1 MGLYNSCPNFL
12 IKRDYFE
19 KIILLICILSNILF
33 SAQIEELSWQ
43 KGESFLTFLEKN
55 KIPLKLYYDLD
66 KEDQELCSEIQSGN
80 RFFSYT
86 EDDGSLTQALIP
98 VSLDIQIHIYKDS
111 SDSYKF
117 QTLPINYNETS
128 ELIAIP
134 ITESISNDILK
145 ATGDVTIAALLNSLF
160 SNSSADFKKMK
171 KGDFIAIEYNQ
182 KTYMGKLHGMPEI
195 NAAMIQINGKPFY
208 RFRNNKDD
216 KYYDENGVGFTKTYL
231 FQIPLT
237 YTRISSPF
245 TNKRYHPVLK
255 RYRAHLGTDFAAPTG
270 RNIYAAAD
278 GKIEFV
284 GTQSGYGKTII
295 INHQNGYKTL
305 YAHQNGFAKGLRQG
319 QMIKK
324 GTHIGYVGSTGLSSG
339 PHLHL
344 GMYKNNVAIDA
355 MSVLQK
361 PKFEGLDPKEKPI
374 FLANTKATI
383 SKFNKEIE
391 NDNRT
396 APTRLDRIS
405 DKSII
410 NLF

>member
-1 MGLYNSCPNFL
+1 M
-12 IKRDYFE
+12 K
-19 KIILLICILSNILF
+19 KIILLICILFNTLF

-86 EDDGSLTQALIP
+86 EEDGSLIQALIP
-98 VSLDIQIHIYKDS
+98 VSLDMQIHIYKDS
-111 SDSYKF
+111 SNEYKF
-117 QTLPINYNETS
+117 QTLPINYTEKS

-134 ITESISNDILK
+134 ITESISSDILK
-145 ATGDVTIAALLNSLF
+145 STGDVTIAAILNTLF
-160 SNSSADFKKMK
+160 SNSNADFKKMK

-208 RFRNNKDD
+208 RFRNSKDD

-237 YTRISSPF
+237 FTRISSPF

-270 RNIYAAAD
+270 RNIYAASD
-278 GKIEFV
+278 GKVEFV
-284 GTQSGYGKTII
+284 GTQSGYGKTVI

-344 GMYKNNVAIDA
+344 GMYKNNVAIDP
-355 MSVLQK
+355 MSVLQR

-374 FLANTKATI
+374 FLANTKAII
-383 SKFNKEIE
+383 SKFNNQIE

-396 APTRLDRIS
+396 TPTRLDRIS
-405 DKSII
+405 DRSII

>member
-1 MGLYNSCPNFL
+1 M
-12 IKRDYFE
+12 K
-19 KIILLICILSNILF
+19 KIILLICILFNTLF

-86 EDDGSLTQALIP
+86 EEDGSLIQALIP
-98 VSLDIQIHIYKDS
+98 VSLDMQIHIYKDS
-111 SDSYKF
+111 SNEYKF
-117 QTLPINYNETS
+117 QTLPINYTEKS

-134 ITESISNDILK
+134 ITESISNDIQK
-145 ATGDVTIAALLNSLF
+145 ATGDVTIAAILNTLF
-160 SNSSADFKKMK
+160 SNSNADFKKMK

-208 RFRNNKDD
+208 RFRNSKDD

-237 YTRISSPF
+237 FTRVSSPF

-270 RNIYAAAD
+270 RNIYAASD
-278 GKIEFV
+278 GKVEFV
-284 GTQSGYGKTII
+284 GTQSGYGKTVI

-344 GMYKNNVAIDA
+344 GMYKNNVAIDP
-355 MSVLQK
+355 MTVLQR

-374 FLANTKATI
+374 FLANTKAII
-383 SKFNKEIE
+383 SKFNNQIE

-396 APTRLDRIS
+396 TPTRLDRIS
-405 DKSII
+405 DRSII

>member
-1 MGLYNSCPNFL
+1 M
-12 IKRDYFE
+12 K
-19 KIILLICILSNILF
+19 KIILLICILFNTLF

-86 EDDGSLTQALIP
+86 EEDGSLIQALIP
-98 VSLDIQIHIYKDS
+98 VSLDMQIHIYKDS
-111 SDSYKF
+111 SNEYKF
-117 QTLPINYNETS
+117 QTLPINYTEKS

-134 ITESISNDILK
+134 ITESISNDIQK
-145 ATGDVTIAALLNSLF
+145 ATGDVTIAAILNTLF
-160 SNSSADFKKMK
+160 SNSNADFKKMK

-208 RFRNNKDD
+208 RFRNSKDD

-237 YTRISSPF
+237 FTRISSPF

-270 RNIYAAAD
+270 RNIYAASD
-278 GKIEFV
+278 GRVEFV
-284 GTQSGYGKTII
+284 GTQSGYGKTVI

-344 GMYKNNVAIDA
+344 GMYKNNVAIDP
-355 MSVLQK
+355 MTVLQR

-374 FLANTKATI
+374 FLANTKAII
-383 SKFNKEIE
+383 SKFNNQIE

-396 APTRLDRIS
+396 TPTRLDRIS
-405 DKSII
+405 DRSII

>member
-1 MGLYNSCPNFL
+1 M
-12 IKRDYFE
+12 K
-19 KIILLICILSNILF
+19 KIILLICILFNTLF

-86 EDDGSLTQALIP
+86 EEDGSLIQALIP
-98 VSLDIQIHIYKDS
+98 VSLDMQIHIYKDS
-111 SDSYKF
+111 SNEYKF
-117 QTLPINYNETS
+117 QTLPINYTEKS

-134 ITESISNDILK
+134 ITESISNDIQK
-145 ATGDVTIAALLNSLF
+145 ATGDVTIAAILNTLF
-160 SNSSADFKKMK
+160 SNSNADFKKMK

-208 RFRNNKDD
+208 RFRNSKDD

-237 YTRISSPF
+237 FTRVSSPF

-270 RNIYAAAD
+270 RNIYAASD
-278 GKIEFV
+278 GKVEFV
-284 GTQSGYGKTII
+284 GTQSGYGKTVI

-344 GMYKNNVAIDA
+344 GMYKNNVAIDP
-355 MSVLQK
+355 MSVLQR

-374 FLANTKATI
+374 FLANTKAII
-383 SKFNKEIE
+383 SKFNNQIE
-391 NDNRT
+391 NENRT
-396 APTRLDRIS
+396 TPTRLDRIS
-405 DKSII
+405 DRSII

>member
-1 MGLYNSCPNFL
+1 M
-12 IKRDYFE
+12 K
-19 KIILLICILSNILF
+19 KIILLICVLFNTLF

-86 EDDGSLTQALIP
+86 EEDGSLIQALIP
-98 VSLDIQIHIYKDS
+98 VSLDMQIHIYKDS
-111 SDSYKF
+111 SNEYKF
-117 QTLPINYNETS
+117 QTLPINYTEKS

-134 ITESISNDILK
+134 ITESISSDIQK
-145 ATGDVTIAALLNSLF
+145 ATGDVTIAAILNTLF
-160 SNSSADFKKMK
+160 SNSNADFKKMK

-208 RFRNNKDD
+208 RFRNSKDD

-237 YTRISSPF
+237 FTRISSPF

-270 RNIYAAAD
+270 RNIYAASD
-278 GKIEFV
+278 GKVEFV
-284 GTQSGYGKTII
+284 GTQSGYGKTVI

-344 GMYKNNVAIDA
+344 GMYKNNVAIDP
-355 MSVLQK
+355 MTVLQR

-374 FLANTKATI
+374 FLANTKAII
-383 SKFNKEIE
+383 SKFNNQIE

-396 APTRLDRIS
+396 TPTRLDRIS
-405 DKSII
+405 DRSII

>member
-1 MGLYNSCPNFL
+1 M
-12 IKRDYFE
+12 K
-19 KIILLICILSNILF
+19 KIILLICILFNTLF

-86 EDDGSLTQALIP
+86 EEDGSLIQALIP
-98 VSLDIQIHIYKDS
+98 VSLDMQIHIYKDS
-111 SDSYKF
+111 SNEYKF
-117 QTLPINYNETS
+117 QTLPINYTEKS

-134 ITESISNDILK
+134 ITESISNDIQK
-145 ATGDVTIAALLNSLF
+145 ATGDVTIAAILNTLF
-160 SNSSADFKKMK
+160 SNSNADFKKMK

-208 RFRNNKDD
+208 RFRNSKDD

-237 YTRISSPF
+237 FTRISSPF

-270 RNIYAAAD
+270 RNIYAASD
-278 GKIEFV
+278 GKVEFV
-284 GTQSGYGKTII
+284 GTQSGYGKTVI

-344 GMYKNNVAIDA
+344 GMYKNNVAIDP
-355 MSVLQK
+355 MSVLQR

-374 FLANTKATI
+374 FLANTKAII
-383 SKFNKEIE
+383 SEFNKQIE

-396 APTRLDRIS
+396 TPTRLDRIS
-405 DKSII
+405 DRSII

>member
-1 MGLYNSCPNFL
+1 M
-12 IKRDYFE
+12 K
-19 KIILLICILSNILF
+19 KIILLICVLFNTLF

-98 VSLDIQIHIYKDS
+98 VSLDMQIHIYKDS
-111 SDSYKF
+111 SNDYKF
-117 QTLPINYNETS
+117 QTLPINYTENS

-145 ATGDVTIAALLNSLF
+145 ATGDVTIAAILSSLF
-160 SNSSADFKKMK
+160 SNSNADFKKMK

-208 RFRNNKDD
+208 RFRNSKDD

-237 YTRISSPF
+237 FTRISSPF

-270 RNIYAAAD
+270 RNIYSASD
-278 GKIEFV
+278 GRVEFV
-284 GTQSGYGKTII
+284 GTQSGYGKTVI

-344 GMYKNNVAIDA
+344 GMYRNNVAIDP
-355 MSVLQK
+355 MTVLQR

-374 FLANTKATI
+374 FLANTKAII
-383 SKFNKEIE
+383 SEFNKQIE
-391 NDNRT
+391 NDYST
-396 APTRLDRIS
+396 TPTRLDRIS
-405 DKSII
+405 DRSII

>member
-1 MGLYNSCPNFL
+1 M
-12 IKRDYFE
+12 K
-19 KIILLICILSNILF
+19 KIILLICVLFNTLF

-98 VSLDIQIHIYKDS
+98 VSLDMQIHIYKDS
-111 SDSYKF
+111 SNDYKF
-117 QTLPINYNETS
+117 QTLPINYTENS

-145 ATGDVTIAALLNSLF
+145 ATGDVTIAAILSSLF
-160 SNSSADFKKMK
+160 SNSNADFKKMK

-208 RFRNNKDD
+208 RFRNSKDD

-237 YTRISSPF
+237 FTRVSSPF

-270 RNIYAAAD
+270 RNIYAASD
-278 GKIEFV
+278 GRVEFV
-284 GTQSGYGKTII
+284 GTQSGYGKTVI

-305 YAHQNGFAKGLRQG
+305 YAHQNGFAKGIRVG

-344 GMYKNNVAIDA
+344 GMYKNNVAIDS
-355 MSVLQK
+355 MTVLQK

-374 FLANTKATI
+374 FLANTKAII
-383 SKFNKEIE
+383 SKFNKQIE

-396 APTRLDRIS
+396 TPTRLDRIS
-405 DKSII
+405 DRSII

>member
-1 MGLYNSCPNFL
+1 M
-12 IKRDYFE
+12 K
-19 KIILLICILSNILF
+19 KIILLICILFNTLF

-86 EDDGSLTQALIP
+86 EEDGSLIQALIP
-98 VSLDIQIHIYKDS
+98 VSLDMQIHIYRDS
-111 SDSYKF
+111 SNEYKF
-117 QTLPINYNETS
+117 QTLPINYTEKS

-134 ITESISNDILK
+134 ITESISNDIQK
-145 ATGDVTIAALLNSLF
+145 ATGDVTIAAILNTLF
-160 SNSSADFKKMK
+160 SNSNADFKKMK

-208 RFRNNKDD
+208 RFRNSKDD

-237 YTRISSPF
+237 FTRVSSPF

-270 RNIYAAAD
+270 RNIYAASD
-278 GKIEFV
+278 GKVEFV
-284 GTQSGYGKTII
+284 GTQSGYGKTVI

-344 GMYKNNVAIDA
+344 GMYKNNVAIDP
-355 MSVLQK
+355 MTVLQR

-374 FLANTKATI
+374 FLANTKAII
-383 SKFNKEIE
+383 SKFNNQIE
-391 NDNRT
+391 NENRT
-396 APTRLDRIS
+396 TPTRLDRIS

>member
-1 MGLYNSCPNFL
+1 M
-12 IKRDYFE
+12 K
-19 KIILLICILSNILF
+19 KIILLICILFNTLF

-86 EDDGSLTQALIP
+86 EEDGSLIQALIP
-98 VSLDIQIHIYKDS
+98 VSLDMQIHIYKDS
-111 SDSYKF
+111 SNEYKF
-117 QTLPINYNETS
+117 QTLPINYTEKS

-134 ITESISNDILK
+134 ITESISNDIQK
-145 ATGDVTIAALLNSLF
+145 ATGDVTIAALLNTLF
-160 SNSSADFKKMK
+160 SNSNADFKKMK

-208 RFRNNKDD
+208 RFRNSKDD

-237 YTRISSPF
+237 FTRISSPF

-270 RNIYAAAD
+270 RNIYAASD
-278 GKIEFV
+278 GKVEFV
-284 GTQSGYGKTII
+284 GTQSGYGKTVI

-305 YAHQNGFAKGLRQG
+305 YAHQNGFAKGIRVG

-344 GMYKNNVAIDA
+344 GMYKNNVAIDS

-374 FLANTKATI
+374 FLANTKAII
-383 SKFNKEIE
+383 SKFNNQIE

-396 APTRLDRIS
+396 TPTRLDRIS
-405 DKSII
+405 DRSII

>member
-1 MGLYNSCPNFL
+1 M
-12 IKRDYFE
+12 K
-19 KIILLICILSNILF
+19 KIILLICILFNTLF

-86 EDDGSLTQALIP
+86 EEDGSLIQALIP
-98 VSLDIQIHIYKDS
+98 VSLDMQIHIYKDS
-111 SDSYKF
+111 SNEYKF
-117 QTLPINYNETS
+117 QTLPINYTEKS

-134 ITESISNDILK
+134 ITESISNDIQK
-145 ATGDVTIAALLNSLF
+145 ATGDVTIAAILNTLF
-160 SNSSADFKKMK
+160 SNSNADFKKMK

-208 RFRNNKDD
+208 RFRNSKDD

-237 YTRISSPF
+237 FTRISSPF

-270 RNIYAAAD
+270 RNIYAASD
-278 GKIEFV
+278 GKVEFV
-284 GTQSGYGKTII
+284 GTQSGYGKTVI

-344 GMYKNNVAIDA
+344 GMYKNNVAIDP
-355 MSVLQK
+355 MSVLQR

-374 FLANTKATI
+374 FLANTKETI
-383 SKFNKEIE
+383 LKFNKEME
-391 NDNRT
+391 SDNR
-396 APTRLDRIS
+396 AVPTRLDRIS
-405 DKSII
+405 DRSII

>member
-1 MGLYNSCPNFL
+1 M
-12 IKRDYFE
+12 K
-19 KIILLICILSNILF
+19 KIILLICILFNTLF

-86 EDDGSLTQALIP
+86 EEDGSLIQALIP
-98 VSLDIQIHIYKDS
+98 VSLDMQIHIYKDS
-111 SDSYKF
+111 SNEYKF
-117 QTLPINYNETS
+117 QTLPINYTEKS

-134 ITESISNDILK
+134 ITESISNDIQK
-145 ATGDVTIAALLNSLF
+145 ATGDVTIAALLNTLF
-160 SNSSADFKKMK
+160 SNSNADFKKMK

-208 RFRNNKDD
+208 RFRNSKDD

-237 YTRISSPF
+237 FTRISSPF

-270 RNIYAAAD
+270 RNIYAASD
-278 GKIEFV
+278 GKVEFV
-284 GTQSGYGKTII
+284 GTQSGYGKTVI

-344 GMYKNNVAIDA
+344 GMYKNNVAIDP
-355 MSVLQK
+355 MSVLQR

-374 FLANTKATI
+374 FLANTKAII
-383 SKFNKEIE
+383 SKFNNQIE

-396 APTRLDRIS
+396 TPTRLDRIS
-405 DKSII
+405 DRSII

>member
-1 MGLYNSCPNFL
+1 M
-12 IKRDYFE
+12 K
-19 KIILLICILSNILF
+19 KIILLICILFNTLF

-80 RFFSYT
+80 KFFSYT
-86 EDDGSLTQALIP
+86 EEDGSLIQALIP
-98 VSLDIQIHIYKDS
+98 VSLDMQIHIYKDS
-111 SDSYKF
+111 SNEYKF
-117 QTLPINYNETS
+117 QTLPINYTEKS

-134 ITESISNDILK
+134 ITESISNDIQK
-145 ATGDVTIAALLNSLF
+145 ATGDVTIAAILNTLF
-160 SNSSADFKKMK
+160 SNSNADFKKMK

-208 RFRNNKDD
+208 RFRNSKDD

-237 YTRISSPF
+237 FTRISSPF

-270 RNIYAAAD
+270 RNIYAASD
-278 GKIEFV
+278 GKVEFV
-284 GTQSGYGKTII
+284 GTQSGYGKTVI

-344 GMYKNNVAIDA
+344 GMYKNNVAIDP
-355 MSVLQK
+355 MTVLQR

-374 FLANTKATI
+374 FLANTKAII
-383 SKFNKEIE
+383 SKFNKQIE

-396 APTRLDRIS
+396 TPTRLDRIS
-405 DKSII
+405 DRSII

>member
-1 MGLYNSCPNFL
+1 M
-12 IKRDYFE
+12 K
-19 KIILLICILSNILF
+19 KIILLICILFNTLF

-86 EDDGSLTQALIP
+86 EDDGSLIQALIP
-98 VSLDIQIHIYKDS
+98 VSLDMQIHIYKDS
-111 SDSYKF
+111 SNEYKF
-117 QTLPINYNETS
+117 QTLPINYTEKS

-145 ATGDVTIAALLNSLF
+145 ATGDVTIAALLNTLF
-160 SNSSADFKKMK
+160 SNSNADFKKMK

-208 RFRNNKDD
+208 RFRNSKDD

-237 YTRISSPF
+237 FTRISSPF

-270 RNIYAAAD
+270 RNIYSASD
-278 GKIEFV
+278 GRVEFV
-284 GTQSGYGKTII
+284 GTQSGYGKTVI

-344 GMYKNNVAIDA
+344 GMYRNNVAIDP
-355 MSVLQK
+355 MTVLQR
-361 PKFEGLDPKEKPI
+361 PKFEGLDPKDKST
-374 FLANTKATI
+374 FLANTKGII
-383 SKFNKEIE
+383 SKFNKQIE
-391 NDNRT
+391 NDSRT
-396 APTRLDRIS
+396 TPTRLDRIS
-405 DKSII
+405 DRSII

>member
-1 MGLYNSCPNFL
+1 M
-12 IKRDYFE
+12 K
-19 KIILLICILSNILF
+19 KIILLICILFNTLF

-43 KGESFLTFLEKN
+43 IGESFLTFLEKN

-86 EDDGSLTQALIP
+86 EEDGSLIQALIP
-98 VSLDIQIHIYKDS
+98 VSLDMQIHIYKDS
-111 SDSYKF
+111 SNEYKF
-117 QTLPINYNETS
+117 QTLPINYTEKS

-134 ITESISNDILK
+134 ITESISNDIQK
-145 ATGDVTIAALLNSLF
+145 ATGDVTIAALLNTLF
-160 SNSSADFKKMK
+160 SNSNADFKKMK

-208 RFRNNKDD
+208 RFRNSKDD

-237 YTRISSPF
+237 FTRISSPF

-270 RNIYAAAD
+270 RNIYAASD
-278 GKIEFV
+278 GKVEFV
-284 GTQSGYGKTII
+284 GTQSGYGKTVI

-344 GMYKNNVAIDA
+344 GMYKNNVAIDP
-355 MSVLQK
+355 MSVLQR

-374 FLANTKATI
+374 FLANTKAII
-383 SKFNKEIE
+383 SKFNNQIE

-396 APTRLDRIS
+396 TPTRLDRIS
-405 DKSII
+405 DRSII

>member
-1 MGLYNSCPNFL
+1 M
-12 IKRDYFE
+12 K
-19 KIILLICILSNILF
+19 KIILLICILFNTLF

-86 EDDGSLTQALIP
+86 EEDGSLIQALIP
-98 VSLDIQIHIYKDS
+98 VSLDMQIHIYKDS
-111 SDSYKF
+111 SNEYKF
-117 QTLPINYNETS
+117 QTLPINYTEKS

-134 ITESISNDILK
+134 ITESISNDIQK
-145 ATGDVTIAALLNSLF
+145 ATGDVTIAAILNPLF
-160 SNSSADFKKMK
+160 SNPNADFKKMK

-208 RFRNNKDD
+208 RFRNSKDD

-237 YTRISSPF
+237 FTRISSPF

-270 RNIYAAAD
+270 RNIYAASD
-278 GKIEFV
+278 GKVEFV
-284 GTQSGYGKTII
+284 GTQSGYGKTVI

-344 GMYKNNVAIDA
+344 GMYKNNVAIDP
-355 MSVLQK
+355 MSVLQR
-361 PKFEGLDPKEKPI
+361 PKFEGLDPKDKPI
-374 FLANTKATI
+374 FLANTKAII
-383 SKFNKEIE
+383 SKFNKQIE

-396 APTRLDRIS
+396 TPTRLDRIS
-405 DKSII
+405 DRSII

>member
-1 MGLYNSCPNFL
+1 M
-12 IKRDYFE
+12 K
-19 KIILLICILSNILF
+19 KIILLICILFNTLF

-86 EDDGSLTQALIP
+86 EEDGSLIQALIP
-98 VSLDIQIHIYKDS
+98 VSLDMQIHIYKDS
-111 SDSYKF
+111 SNEYKF
-117 QTLPINYNETS
+117 QTLPINYTEKS

-145 ATGDVTIAALLNSLF
+145 ATGDVTIAAILSSLF
-160 SNSSADFKKMK
+160 SNSNADFKKMK

-208 RFRNNKDD
+208 RFRNSKDD

-237 YTRISSPF
+237 FTRISSPF

-270 RNIYAAAD
+270 RNIYAASD
-278 GKIEFV
+278 GKVEFV
-284 GTQSGYGKTII
+284 GTQSGYGKTVI

-344 GMYKNNVAIDA
+344 GMYKNNVAIDP
-355 MSVLQK
+355 MTVLQR

-374 FLANTKATI
+374 FLANTKAII
-383 SKFNKEIE
+383 SKFNKQIE

-396 APTRLDRIS
+396 TPTRLDRIS
-405 DKSII
+405 DRSII

>member
-1 MGLYNSCPNFL
+1 M
-12 IKRDYFE
+12 K
-19 KIILLICILSNILF
+19 KIILLICVLFNTLF

-86 EDDGSLTQALIP
+86 EEDGSLIQALIP
-98 VSLDIQIHIYKDS
+98 VSLDMQIHIYKDS
-111 SDSYKF
+111 SNEYKF
-117 QTLPINYNETS
+117 QTLPINYTEKS

-134 ITESISNDILK
+134 ITESISNDIQK
-145 ATGDVTIAALLNSLF
+145 ATGDVTIAAILNTLF
-160 SNSSADFKKMK
+160 SNSNADFKKMK

-208 RFRNNKDD
+208 RFRNSKDD

-237 YTRISSPF
+237 FTRVSSPF

-270 RNIYAAAD
+270 RNIYAASD
-278 GKIEFV
+278 GKVEFV
-284 GTQSGYGKTII
+284 GTQSGYGKTVI

-344 GMYKNNVAIDA
+344 GMYKNNVAIDP
-355 MSVLQK
+355 MTVLQR

-374 FLANTKATI
+374 FLANTKAII
-383 SKFNKEIE
+383 SKFNKQIE
-391 NDNRT
+391 NDYRT
-396 APTRLDRIS
+396 TPTRLDRIS

>member
-1 MGLYNSCPNFL
+1 M
-12 IKRDYFE
+12 K
-19 KIILLICILSNILF
+19 KIILLICILFNTLF

-80 RFFSYT
+80 KFFSYT
-86 EDDGSLTQALIP
+86 EEDGSLIQALIP
-98 VSLDIQIHIYKDS
+98 VSLDMQIHIYKDS
-111 SDSYKF
+111 SNEYKF
-117 QTLPINYNETS
+117 QTLPINYTEKS

-145 ATGDVTIAALLNSLF
+145 ATGDVTIAAILNTLF
-160 SNSSADFKKMK
+160 SNSNADFKKMK

-208 RFRNNKDD
+208 RFRNSKDD

-237 YTRISSPF
+237 FTRISSPF

-270 RNIYAAAD
+270 RNIYAASD
-278 GKIEFV
+278 GKVEFV
-284 GTQSGYGKTII
+284 GTQSGYGKTVI

-344 GMYKNNVAIDA
+344 GMYKNNVAIDP
-355 MSVLQK
+355 MTVLQR

-374 FLANTKATI
+374 FLANTKAII
-383 SKFNKEIE
+383 SKFNNQIE

-396 APTRLDRIS
+396 TPTRLDRIS
-405 DKSII
+405 DRSII

>member
-1 MGLYNSCPNFL
+1 L
-12 IKRDYFE
+12 K
-19 KIILLICILSNILF
+19 KIILLICILFNTLF

-86 EDDGSLTQALIP
+86 EEDGSLIQALIP
-98 VSLDIQIHIYKDS
+98 VSLDMQIHIYKDS
-111 SDSYKF
+111 SNEYKF
-117 QTLPINYNETS
+117 QTLPINYTEKS

-134 ITESISNDILK
+134 ITESISNDIQK
-145 ATGDVTIAALLNSLF
+145 ATGDVTIAAILNTLF
-160 SNSSADFKKMK
+160 SNSNADFKKMK

-208 RFRNNKDD
+208 RFRNSKDD

-237 YTRISSPF
+237 FTRISSPF

-270 RNIYAAAD
+270 RNIYAASD
-278 GKIEFV
+278 GKVEFV
-284 GTQSGYGKTII
+284 GTQSGYGKTVI

-319 QMIKK
+319 QIIKK

-344 GMYKNNVAIDA
+344 GMYKNNVAIDP
-355 MSVLQK
+355 MTVLQR

-374 FLANTKATI
+374 FLANTKAII
-383 SKFNKEIE
+383 SKFNNQIE
-391 NDNRT
+391 NENRT
-396 APTRLDRIS
+396 TPTRLDRIS
-405 DKSII
+405 DRSII

>member
-1 MGLYNSCPNFL
+1 M
-12 IKRDYFE
+12 K
-19 KIILLICILSNILF
+19 KIILLICILFNTLF

-86 EDDGSLTQALIP
+86 EEDGSLIQALIP
-98 VSLDIQIHIYKDS
+98 VSLDMQIHIYKDS
-111 SDSYKF
+111 SNEYKF
-117 QTLPINYNETS
+117 QTLPINYTEKS

-145 ATGDVTIAALLNSLF
+145 ATGDVTIAALLNTLF
-160 SNSSADFKKMK
+160 SNSNADFKKMK

-208 RFRNNKDD
+208 RFRNSKDD

-237 YTRISSPF
+237 FTRVSSPF

-270 RNIYAAAD
+270 RNIYAASD
-278 GKIEFV
+278 GKVEFV
-284 GTQSGYGKTII
+284 GTQSGYGKTVI

-344 GMYKNNVAIDA
+344 GMYKNNVAIDP
-355 MSVLQK
+355 MSVLQR

-374 FLANTKATI
+374 FLANTKAII
-383 SKFNKEIE
+383 SKFNKQIE

-396 APTRLDRIS
+396 TPTRLDRIS
-405 DKSII
+405 DRSII

>member
-1 MGLYNSCPNFL
+1 M
-12 IKRDYFE
+12 K
-19 KIILLICILSNILF
+19 KIILLICILFNTLF

-86 EDDGSLTQALIP
+86 EEDGSLIQALIP
-98 VSLDIQIHIYKDS
+98 VSLDMQIHIYKDS
-111 SDSYKF
+111 SNEYKF
-117 QTLPINYNETS
+117 QTLPINYTEKS

-145 ATGDVTIAALLNSLF
+145 ATGDVTIAALLNTLF
-160 SNSSADFKKMK
+160 SNSNADFKKMK

-208 RFRNNKDD
+208 RFRNSKDD

-237 YTRISSPF
+237 FTRVSSPF

-270 RNIYAAAD
+270 RNIYAASD
-278 GKIEFV
+278 GKVEFV

-344 GMYKNNVAIDA
+344 GMYKNNVAIDP
-355 MSVLQK
+355 MTVLQR

-374 FLANTKATI
+374 FLANTKAII
-383 SKFNKEIE
+383 SKFNNQIE

-396 APTRLDRIS
+396 TPTRLDRIS
-405 DKSII
+405 DRSII

>member
-1 MGLYNSCPNFL
+1 M
-12 IKRDYFE
+12 K
-19 KIILLICILSNILF
+19 KIILLICILFNTLF

-86 EDDGSLTQALIP
+86 EEDGSLIQALIP
-98 VSLDIQIHIYKDS
+98 VSLDMQIHIYKDS
-111 SDSYKF
+111 SNEYKF
-117 QTLPINYNETS
+117 QTLPINYTEKS

-134 ITESISNDILK
+134 ITESISSDILK
-145 ATGDVTIAALLNSLF
+145 ATGDVTIAAILNTLF
-160 SNSSADFKKMK
+160 SNSNADFKKMK

-208 RFRNNKDD
+208 RFRNSKDD

-237 YTRISSPF
+237 FTRISSPF

-270 RNIYAAAD
+270 RNIYAASD
-278 GKIEFV
+278 GKVEFV
-284 GTQSGYGKTII
+284 GTQSGYGKTVI

-344 GMYKNNVAIDA
+344 GMYKNNVAIDP
-355 MSVLQK
+355 MNVLQR
-361 PKFEGLDPKEKPI
+361 PKFEGLDPKDKPI
-374 FLANTKATI
+374 FLANTKAII
-383 SKFNKEIE
+383 SKFNKQIE

-396 APTRLDRIS
+396 TPTRLDRIS
-405 DKSII
+405 DRSII

>member
-1 MGLYNSCPNFL
+1 M
-12 IKRDYFE
+12 K
-19 KIILLICILSNILF
+19 KIILLICILFNTLF

-86 EDDGSLTQALIP
+86 EEDGSLIQALIP
-98 VSLDIQIHIYKDS
+98 VSLDMQIHIYKDS
-111 SDSYKF
+111 SNEYKF
-117 QTLPINYNETS
+117 QTLPINYTEKS

-134 ITESISNDILK
+134 ITESISNDIQK
-145 ATGDVTIAALLNSLF
+145 ATGDVTIAAILNTLF
-160 SNSSADFKKMK
+160 SNSNADFKKMK

-208 RFRNNKDD
+208 RFRNSKDD

-237 YTRISSPF
+237 FTRISSPF

-270 RNIYAAAD
+270 RNIYAASD
-278 GKIEFV
+278 GKVEFA

-344 GMYKNNVAIDA
+344 GMYKNNVAIDP
-355 MSVLQK
+355 MSVLQR

-374 FLANTKATI
+374 FLANTKAII
-383 SKFNKEIE
+383 SKFNNQIE

-396 APTRLDRIS
+396 TPTRLDRIS
-405 DKSII
+405 DRSII

>member
-1 MGLYNSCPNFL
+1 M
-12 IKRDYFE
+12 K
-19 KIILLICILSNILF
+19 KIILLICILFNTLF
-33 SAQIEELSWQ
+33 SAQVEELSWQ

-86 EDDGSLTQALIP
+86 EENGSLIQALIP
-98 VSLDIQIHIYKDS
+98 VSLDMQIHIYKDS
-111 SDSYKF
+111 SNDYKF
-117 QTLPINYNETS
+117 QTLPINYTEKS

-145 ATGDVTIAALLNSLF
+145 ATGDVTIAAILNTLF
-160 SNSSADFKKMK
+160 SNSNADFKKMK

-208 RFRNNKDD
+208 RFRNSKDD

-237 YTRISSPF
+237 FTRISSPF

-270 RNIYAAAD
+270 RNIYAASD
-278 GKIEFV
+278 GKVEFV
-284 GTQSGYGKTII
+284 GTQSGYGKTVI

-344 GMYKNNVAIDA
+344 GMYKNNVAIDP
-355 MSVLQK
+355 MTILQR

-374 FLANTKATI
+374 FLANTKAII
-383 SKFNKEIE
+383 SKFNKQIE
-391 NDNRT
+391 NDYRAT
-396 APTRLDRIS
+396 PTRLDRIS

>member
-1 MGLYNSCPNFL
+1 M
-12 IKRDYFE
+12 K
-19 KIILLICILSNILF
+19 KIILLICILFNTLF

-86 EDDGSLTQALIP
+86 EEDGSLIQALIP
-98 VSLDIQIHIYKDS
+98 VSLDMQIHIYRDS
-111 SDSYKF
+111 SNEYKF
-117 QTLPINYNETS
+117 QTLPINYTEKS

-145 ATGDVTIAALLNSLF
+145 ATGDVTIAAILNTLF
-160 SNSSADFKKMK
+160 SNSNADFKKMK

-208 RFRNNKDD
+208 RFRNSKDD

-237 YTRISSPF
+237 FTRISSPF

-270 RNIYAAAD
+270 RNIYAASD
-278 GKIEFV
+278 GKVEFV
-284 GTQSGYGKTII
+284 GTQSGYGKTVI

-305 YAHQNGFAKGLRQG
+305 YAHQNGFAKGLRRG

-344 GMYKNNVAIDA
+344 GMYKNNVAIDP
-355 MSVLQK
+355 MTVLQR

-374 FLANTKATI
+374 FLANTKAII
-383 SKFNKEIE
+383 SKFNNQIE
-391 NDNRT
+391 NENRT
-396 APTRLDRIS
+396 TPTRLDRIS
-405 DKSII
+405 DRSII

>member
-1 MGLYNSCPNFL
+1 M
-12 IKRDYFE
+12 K
-19 KIILLICILSNILF
+19 KIILLICILFNTLF

-86 EDDGSLTQALIP
+86 EEDGSLIQALIP
-98 VSLDIQIHIYKDS
+98 VSLDMQIHIYKDS
-111 SDSYKF
+111 SNEYKF
-117 QTLPINYNETS
+117 QTLPINYTEKS

-134 ITESISNDILK
+134 ITESISNDIQK
-145 ATGDVTIAALLNSLF
+145 ATGDVTIAAILNTLF
-160 SNSSADFKKMK
+160 SNSNADFKKMK

-208 RFRNNKDD
+208 RFRNSKDD

-237 YTRISSPF
+237 FTRISSPF

-270 RNIYAAAD
+270 RNIYAASD
-278 GKIEFV
+278 GKVEFV
-284 GTQSGYGKTII
+284 GTQSGYGKTVI

-344 GMYKNNVAIDA
+344 GMYKNNVAIDP
-355 MSVLQK
+355 MTVLQR

-374 FLANTKATI
+374 FLANTKAII
-383 SKFNKEIE
+383 SKFNNQIE
-391 NDNRT
+391 NENRT
-396 APTRLDRIS
+396 TPTRLDRIS
-405 DKSII
+405 DRSII

>member
-1 MGLYNSCPNFL
+1 M
-12 IKRDYFE
+12 K
-19 KIILLICILSNILF
+19 KIILLICILFNTLF

-86 EDDGSLTQALIP
+86 EEDGSLIQALIP
-98 VSLDIQIHIYKDS
+98 VSLDMQIHIYKDS
-111 SDSYKF
+111 SNEYKF
-117 QTLPINYNETS
+117 QTLPINYTEKS

-134 ITESISNDILK
+134 ITESISNDIQK
-145 ATGDVTIAALLNSLF
+145 ATGDVTIAAILNTLF
-160 SNSSADFKKMK
+160 SNSNADFKKMK

-208 RFRNNKDD
+208 RFRNSKDD

-237 YTRISSPF
+237 FTRISSPF

-270 RNIYAAAD
+270 RNIYAASD
-278 GKIEFV
+278 GKVEFV

-344 GMYKNNVAIDA
+344 GMYKNNVAIDP
-355 MSVLQK
+355 MSVLQR
-361 PKFEGLDPKEKPI
+361 PKFEGLDPKDKPI
-374 FLANTKATI
+374 FLANTKAII
-383 SKFNKEIE
+383 SKFNNQIE

-396 APTRLDRIS
+396 TPTRLDRIS
-405 DKSII
+405 DRSII

>member
-1 MGLYNSCPNFL
+1 M
-12 IKRDYFE
+12 K
-19 KIILLICILSNILF
+19 KIILLICILFNTLF

-80 RFFSYT
+80 KFFSYT
-86 EDDGSLTQALIP
+86 EEDGSLIQALIP
-98 VSLDIQIHIYKDS
+98 VSLDMQIHIYKDS
-111 SDSYKF
+111 SNEYKF
-117 QTLPINYNETS
+117 QTLPINYTEKS

-134 ITESISNDILK
+134 ITESISSDILK
-145 ATGDVTIAALLNSLF
+145 ATGDVTIAAILNTLF
-160 SNSSADFKKMK
+160 SNSNADFKKMK

-208 RFRNNKDD
+208 RFRNSKDD

-237 YTRISSPF
+237 FTRISSPF

-270 RNIYAAAD
+270 RNIYAASD
-278 GKIEFV
+278 GKVEFV
-284 GTQSGYGKTII
+284 GTQSGYGKTVI

-344 GMYKNNVAIDA
+344 GMYKNNVAIDP
-355 MSVLQK
+355 MTVLQR

-374 FLANTKATI
+374 FLANTKAII
-383 SKFNKEIE
+383 SKFNNQIE

-396 APTRLDRIS
+396 TPTRLDRIS
-405 DKSII
+405 DRSII

>member
-1 MGLYNSCPNFL
+1 M
-12 IKRDYFE
+12 K
-19 KIILLICILSNILF
+19 KIILLICILFNTLF

-86 EDDGSLTQALIP
+86 EEDGSLIQALIP
-98 VSLDIQIHIYKDS
+98 VSLDMQIHIYKDS
-111 SDSYKF
+111 SNEYKF
-117 QTLPINYNETS
+117 QTLPINYTEKS

-134 ITESISNDILK
+134 ITESISNDIQK
-145 ATGDVTIAALLNSLF
+145 ATGDVTIAAILNTLF
-160 SNSSADFKKMK
+160 SNSNADFKKMK

-208 RFRNNKDD
+208 RFRNSKDD

-237 YTRISSPF
+237 FTRISSPF

-278 GKIEFV
+278 GKVEFV

-305 YAHQNGFAKGLRQG
+305 YAHQNGFAKGIRLG

-344 GMYKNNVAIDA
+344 GMYKNNVAIDP
-355 MSVLQK
+355 MTVLQR

-374 FLANTKATI
+374 FLANTKAII
-383 SKFNKEIE
+383 SKFNNQIE

-396 APTRLDRIS
+396 TPTRLDRIS
-405 DKSII
+405 DRSII

>member
-1 MGLYNSCPNFL
+1 M
-12 IKRDYFE
+12 K
-19 KIILLICILSNILF
+19 KIILLICILFNTLF

-86 EDDGSLTQALIP
+86 EEDGSLIQALIP
-98 VSLDIQIHIYKDS
+98 VSLDMQIHIYKDS
-111 SDSYKF
+111 SNEYKF
-117 QTLPINYNETS
+117 QTLPINYTEKS

-134 ITESISNDILK
+134 ITESISSDILK
-145 ATGDVTIAALLNSLF
+145 ATGDVTIAAILNTLF
-160 SNSSADFKKMK
+160 SNSNADFKKMK

-208 RFRNNKDD
+208 RFRNSKDD

-237 YTRISSPF
+237 FTRVSSPF

-270 RNIYAAAD
+270 RNIYAASD
-278 GKIEFV
+278 GKVEFV
-284 GTQSGYGKTII
+284 GTQSGYGKTVI

-344 GMYKNNVAIDA
+344 GMYKNNVAIDP
-355 MSVLQK
+355 MTVLQR

-374 FLANTKATI
+374 FLANTKAII
-383 SKFNKEIE
+383 SKFNKQIE

-396 APTRLDRIS
+396 TPTRLDRIS
-405 DKSII
+405 DRSII